1 MYKRCSY
8 CNVEFS
14 KDNIKKKQGYNV
26 IDGAG
31 AICDKC
37 YISIYGLQYPYT
49 RIVRREDPV
58 KV

>member
-1 MYKRCSY
+1 MHKRCSY
-8 CNVEFS
+8 CNIEFN
-14 KDNIKKKQGYNV
+14 KDNSKETGYNV

-37 YISIYGLQYPYT
+37 YINVYGLQYPYT